1 MVFRLFSKGF
11 AFPGS
16 PGAPPEQARLGVGSG
31 GHFEGHFGVHFGGNF
46 GSCLNVLRTN

>member
-1 MVFRLFSKGF
+1 MVFHWFSKGL
-11 AFPGS
+11 AFPGL
-16 PGAPPEQARLGVGSG
+16 PGAPRGQARLGVGSG